1 MKQITLFLLG
11 VIISLSVTSCTNNTP
26 SGASGPIDSSS
37 TLIPVHVNVYS
48 NKIQLSAGGQTIH
61 FEGSLFRLDADASLE
76 TKWEIKEKNFAVL
89 SLDIRAK
96 TTTLLK
102 RVHWFPGEWEP
113 GTEQAVQSTKLID
126 NVLFL
131 RKGNVSFFLSLDFP
145 YSEINKEGITYP
157 PNIHLMP
164 GQHYSA
170 HSLSIGACL
179 LTGHRI
185 GKFDRS
191 EIEAVCEYI
200 EHRFPPRFER
210 PMFLSSSITNRM
222 TDLRDGRIFYS
233 MYDNPTLAV
242 NPALV
247 EEDLQLCAEIGIE
260 YYQVFEGMFDWPDE
274 KKTGATMQ
282 RLQKKAK
289 ALGVRMGDYANIQGL
304 YCPHFNYEH
313 RSLNH
318 PDWFIADEGG
328 KPTGRECLGCT
339 EYEKILRKNLVAHN
353 CKFGLGMVCFDFL
366 EIQPCYATNHGHEP
380 GDTYQQVLALVHLM
394 EELNALDPNYLIWS
408 NSGNWLELMPKL
420 SWFNQNVYLT
430 DPHPRKYAPHL
441 NSLKFLG
448 DGRREQMVSVH
459 ESHFVPYR
467 TFSNCEYYLTPRS
480 RLSDSKTFEYSFLQ
494 GLSVTPNICLAELRP
509 FLNRISRK
517 DSERCTEFMKHWLQ
531 FIRDNFNEWKHT
543 YRVGDL
549 PGIGAAEIYAHVV
562 NDKGYICLINQN
574 PFPRTANFILDKTIG
589 LNKGQT
595 YILNEIYPHTCPII
609 EQSFPYAQRGDTITC
624 TMSACSV
631 RFIEIK
637 PSSGVTYPA
646 VYGLPATIKP
656 TGNGYQ
662 LVLRSPQGKK
672 VEIGLVLPAGQAVD
686 MITAL
691 QTPTVPMYTF
701 PTTVRVLSQTGN
713 LARIEVEFPREQS
726 PRELTVWN
734 ISPENIDVALPT
746 ADCQGFLGGLV
757 HNAFTEDYEV
767 QLDVRT
773 KVTNPAEVRLPA
785 IPVTPVPYHTLPAG
799 KHTVYTTKFNLPFI
813 ERYGFYPGYDDDIVL
828 ELAFSN
834 PKDVSKIE
842 ASVNGVFVPVQ
853 RYANPQCDEFK
864 TFFIE
869 LTNNANPGI
878 VDLKLDVFSK

>member
-1 MKQITLFLLG
+1 MRQINIFLLG
-11 VIISLSVTSCTNNTP
+11 VIISFSVTSCINDTP
-26 SGASGPIDSSS
+26 SGGDGSLDGSSI
-37 TLIPVHVNVYS
+37 LIPVHVDVYS
-48 NKIQLSAGGQTIH
+48 DKIQLSAGGQIIH
-61 FEGSLFRLDADASLE
+61 FKGNLFRLEADASLE
-76 TKWEIKEKNFAVL
+76 TKWEIEEKNFTVL
-89 SLDIRAK
+89 SLDITTK
-96 TTTLLK
+96 TPALLK
-102 RVHWFPGEWEP
+102 QVHWFPGEWES
-113 GTEQAVQSTKLID
+113 GTGQAVQSTALMD

-145 YSEINKEGITYP
+145 YSEINKDGITYP
-157 PNIHLMP
+157 PYVHLVP
-164 GQHYSA
+164 GQHYSS
-170 HSLSIGACL
+170 HTLSIGACL
-179 LTGHRI
+179 LNGQRI

-191 EIEAVCEYI
+191 EIEAVSEYI
-200 EHRFPPRFER
+200 ESRFPPRFER
-210 PMFLSSSITNRM
+210 PVFLSTSITNRM
-222 TDLRDGRIFYS
+222 TDVRDGRIFYS
-233 MYDNPTLAV
+233 MYDNPTLAL

-247 EEDLQLCAEIGIE
+247 EEDLQLCAKTGIE
-260 YYQVFEGMFDWPDE
+260 YYQVFEGVFDWPDG

-289 ALGVRMGDYANIQGL
+289 TLGVRMGDYANIQGL
-304 YCPHFNYEH
+304 YCPHFNYGH

-318 PDWFIADEGG
+318 PEWFIIDKSGN
-328 KPTGRECLGCT
+328 PTGRECLGCT
-339 EYEKILRKNLVAHN
+339 GYEKMLHENLVVHN
-353 CKFGLGMVCFDFL
+353 RKFGLEMACFDFL
-366 EIQPCYATNHGHEP
+366 DIQPCYATNHGHEP

-430 DPHPRKYAPHL
+430 DPHPREYAPHL

-467 TFSNCEYYLTPRS
+467 AFSNCEYYLTPRS

-517 DSERCTEFMKHWLQ
+517 DSERCIEFMKHWLH
-531 FIRDNFNEWKHT
+531 FIRNHFKEWKHT

-549 PGIGAAEIYAHVV
+549 PGIGAAEIYAHVL
-562 NDKGYICLINQN
+562 NDGGYICLINQN
-574 PFPRTANFILDKTIG
+574 PFPRTTHFILDQTIG
-589 LNKGQT
+589 LNRGRT

-609 EQSFPYAQRGDTITC
+609 EQSLPYAQRGDTITC
-624 TMSACSV
+624 TMPAHSV
-631 RFIEIK
+631 RFIEIR
-637 PSSGVTYPA
+637 PSPEVACPA
-646 VYGLPATIKP
+646 VYGLPSRIEKI
-656 TGNGYQ
+656 NGGYRI
-662 LVLRSPQGKK
+662 LLRAPQGQK
-672 VEIGLVLPAGQAVD
+672 VQIGLALPVGQTIDYISAR
-686 MITAL
+686 
-691 QTPTVPMYTF
+691 QTPTVPMYSF
-701 PTTVRVLSQTGN
+701 QAGARVVRQVNNLS
-713 LARIEVEFPREQS
+713 RIEVQFPREQP
-726 PRELTVWN
+726 PRELTAWN
-734 ISPENIDVALPT
+734 ISPGNIDVVLP
-746 ADCQGFLGGLV
+746 ASDYKGFLGGLV

-767 QLDVRT
+767 QLDVHT

-813 ERYGFYPGYDDDIVL
+813 ERYGFYPGYDDDMVL

-842 ASVNGVFVPVQ
+842 AYINGAPVAVQ
-853 RYANPQCDEFK
+853 RYSNPQCNEFK

-878 VDLKLDVFSK
+878 VDLKLDIFSE